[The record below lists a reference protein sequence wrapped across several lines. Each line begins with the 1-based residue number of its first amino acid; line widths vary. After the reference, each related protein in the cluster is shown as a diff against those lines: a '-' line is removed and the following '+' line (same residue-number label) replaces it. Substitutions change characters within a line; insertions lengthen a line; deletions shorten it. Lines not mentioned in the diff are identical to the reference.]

1 MISLD
6 FHVKS
11 FWLQKL
17 ATNKYNFNMT
27 QLKQV
32 HKKLSIEVK
41 AQLHELP
48 HSACEIA
55 HRFSNFPLI
64 EAKCCVEMRFC
75 SSEASILT
83 SFLCYIE
90 NMVKLEYSQL
100 QNTLILHHISKNKS
114 ILSDYLVYKGLF
126 LKIRVYE
133 KKIFITNVM

>member
-1 MISLD
+1 
-6 FHVKS
+6 
-11 FWLQKL
+11 
-17 ATNKYNFNMT
+17 
-27 QLKQV
+27 
-32 HKKLSIEVK
+32 
-41 AQLHELP
+41 
-48 HSACEIA
+48 
-55 HRFSNFPLI
+55 
-64 EAKCCVEMRFC
+64 MRFC
-75 SSEASILT
+75 SSEDSILN